1 MKEIGE
7 HKRPTDVPAFE
18 ENVGVLMLLETSE
31 CLSRNIIDSVLG
43 SITE

>member
-7 HKRPTDVPAFE
+7 HKRPMDVPAFE
-18 ENVGVLMLLETSE
+18 ENVGVFMLMETSE